1 MPNLQSEAN
10 RSLDEAEISLIDVI
24 NFLQE
29 SWKKLAAAA
38 IVGAVLALLGWLVI
52 GSYTAEYVLLN
63 NSNSNSNSPVPALD
77 IVTLKT
83 LQKSLPNLA
92 SQVLDIAKVP
102 ESDYSL
108 YKQMQNEEWW
118 QKNIIPTYAI
128 SKADAKDLAGIS
140 KDLDSASTTILNIDV
155 TVKAFSKEEAL
166 RRATV
171 ATNFL
176 RTGGAYL
183 QIHSLVNNYENQA
196 ISTAAELQQK
206 IAGIQIEMGYQQT
219 RVQQLEELH
228 KRFPAN
234 AGASAQ
240 VVDPKDSGAKYLPLT
255 TQIIAANN
263 DINQSKEA
271 LVRLQK
277 RLAQLT
283 IAKNFIDQASPLI
296 EKNTDGIKLGKELL
310 AIENDLRAKLVAGDT
325 NGQLFL
331 DQLKAQLLII
341 EARFTKGLEA
351 NTAPTASK
359 KGMLK
364 TTAGGLFGG
373 MFLMLLFLL
382 GQKAWRGAKAGV
394 MQ

>member
-1 MPNLQSEAN
+1 MSTHLQN
-10 RSLDEAEISLIDVI
+10 PDLRSGDEGEISLVDMVS
-24 NFLQE
+24 FVQE
-29 SWKKLAAAA
+29 SWKKLALAAV
-38 IVGAVLALLGWLVI
+38 IGAVLGLAGWLVI
-52 GSYTAEYVLLN
+52 GSYTAEYVLIN
-63 NSNSNSNSPVPALD
+63 NSNSNSSVPALD

-83 LQKSLPNLA
+83 LQKSLPSLA
-92 SQVLDIAKVP
+92 SQVLDGAKVP

-118 QKNIIPTYAI
+118 QKNVIPTYAI
-128 SKADAKDLAGIS
+128 SKADTKDLAGIS

-155 TVKAFSKEEAL
+155 TEKAFSKEEAI
-166 RRATV
+166 RRVAV

-183 QIHSLVNNYENQA
+183 QIRSLVNSYENQV

-206 IAGIQIEMGYQQT
+206 IAATQIEMSYQQT
-219 RVQQLEELH
+219 RVQELEQLH

-234 AGASAQ
+234 TGVSGQ

-277 RLAQLT
+277 RLVQLT
-283 IAKNFIDQASPLI
+283 LAKNFVDQANPLVDQ
-296 EKNTDGIKLGKELL
+296 NTDGLKLGKELL
-310 AIENDLRAKLVAGDT
+310 SIENDLRSKLAAGDA

-364 TTAGGLFGG
+364 TTVVGLFGA
-373 MFLMLLFLL
+373 MFLMFLFLL
-382 GQKAWRGAKAGV
+382 GQKAWKSGKEGV
-394 MQ
+394 AS